1 MPPTVGGTGTCFRL
15 RPADRSRTRDG
26 PPFPDPVSRA
36 STALPLVNVASGCCF
51 IFLSSSLPPPVPL
64 HLSLT
69 TDGDRIVSTRPQS
82 QTKGFDKISILQ
94 TTYVQVLNGMG
105 HLHCYFDVSTT
116 YRPAICPLCIMS
128 YTLWSSDR
136 PTVLKGALMTPRRK
150 NSMAS
155 ELSLRLPT

>member
-1 MPPTVGGTGTCFRL
+1 MGRHFQIQYRALLPPS
-15 RPADRSRTRDG
+15 RS
-26 PPFPDPVSRA
+26 SM
-36 STALPLVNVASGCCF
+36 LHCCF
-51 IFLSSSLPPPVPL
+51 IFLSSSLPPHVPL
-64 HLSLT
+64 PLSLT

-82 QTKGFDKISILQ
+82 QWKRRVRRNFHTANYICTGLAWDGTF
-94 TTYVQVLNGMG
+94 
-105 HLHCYFDVSTT
+105 HFYFDVSTT

-128 YTLWSSDR
+128 YTLCSSDR

>member
-1 MPPTVGGTGTCFRL
+1 ML
-15 RPADRSRTRDG
+15 
-26 PPFPDPVSRA
+26 
-36 STALPLVNVASGCCF
+36 ASGLGPLTDLGQGIGRHFPIQYRARLPPSRSSMLHCCF
-51 IFLSSSLPPPVPL
+51 IFLSSSLLPHVPL